1 MTSLR
6 GDEIVARA
14 IEELEFDFITG
25 HPGSPVTGVAEILM
39 ERGLNAEWAVNELS
53 AIETALG
60 ASFSGLRSA
69 VILKHVGMNHVVDP
83 IMCANLTGINAAL
96 LIIVG
101 DDPGATR
108 SQNEQ
113 DSRVLASFMELPVI
127 EPSSHESA
135 PELLRRATWLSEE
148 LRLPVVFRVTAD
160 FCYSTGECRRAEKV
174 ERRVLEE
181 RRRWIST
188 MENVE
193 RNHRRLHEKLREAS
207 RIFDDWYE
215 VPEAQN
221 ELIIASGF
229 VASKLREP
237 SLALETVHPL
247 PSSLAERIKEFERVL
262 VLEEVEPFVERVLR
276 AEIHLKGYSTRIF
289 GKDTQNVKI
298 GRLREEDV
306 RKAIESFRKGEPLE
320 ISEEMRK
327 PSGLCEGC
335 PYADISE
342 ILRNFRERIFIAGD
356 SGCSVRLR
364 APPHE
369 LLDAKLNMGSSAA
382 IARGFSLKGEKAVA
396 IMGDSAFFHSGIY
409 GVVDSALSNSNI
421 LLIIVDNEAAAMSG
435 FQKTPNA
442 RGLSIERIL
451 ESIGAKRVQG
461 VHDKDELQ
469 RVITRALEEDGF
481 HAVVYHR
488 RCPEDKYK

>member
-1 MTSLR
+1 MKSLR
-6 GDEIVARA
+6 GDEIIARA
-14 IEELEFDFITG
+14 LEELEFDFITG

-53 AIETALG
+53 AVETALG

-69 VILKHVGMNHVVDP
+69 VVLKHVGMNHIVDP

-113 DSRVLASFMELPVI
+113 DSRVLASFMELPVL
-127 EPSSHESA
+127 EPSSHERA
-135 PELLRRATWLSEE
+135 PELLRKATWLSEE

-160 FCYSTGECRRAEKV
+160 FCYSSGEYRKAERV
-174 ERRVLEE
+174 EKRLLEE

-193 RNHRRLHEKLREAS
+193 RNHRRLHDKLREAS
-207 RIFDDWYE
+207 KIFDEWIE
-215 VPEAQN
+215 IPEAQK

-229 VASKLREP
+229 VATKLREQ
-237 SLALETVHPL
+237 SLALETLHPL
-247 PSSLAERIKEFERVL
+247 PSSLADKLQKFERIL
-262 VLEEVEPFVERVLR
+262 VLEEVEPFVERALR
-276 AEIHLKGYSTRIF
+276 AEMHLKGYRTRIF

-306 RKAIESFRKGEPLE
+306 RRAIESFREGNVFEV
-320 ISEEMRK
+320 SEERRE
-327 PSGLCEGC
+327 PAGLCEGC

-342 ILRNFRERIFIAGD
+342 ILGRFKGRIFIAGD

-364 APPHE
+364 ARPHE
-369 LLDAKLNMGSSAA
+369 LLDAKLNMGSSAG
-382 IARGFSLKGEKAVA
+382 IARGFSLRGDKAVA

-409 GVVDSALSNSNI
+409 GVLDAVLSNSNI

-442 RGLSIERIL
+442 RGVSIERIL
-451 ESIGAKRVQG
+451 EALGAKNVHG
-461 VHDKDELQ
+461 VHEKEELERILE
-469 RVITRALEEDGF
+469 RVLEENGF
-481 HAVVYHR
+481 HALVYHR